1 MRVLGL
7 FVSITLIATFFSGCT
22 QNTAKTKISLGGSTT
37 VQPIAD
43 SAAAAFMKLHTNI
56 TVQVYGGGSSVGIKG
71 VAKGTYDIGDASRS
85 AVADDLK
92 DISGVT
98 IDQLIPHKIA
108 LDGIA
113 IIVSKHIYDAGVTN
127 ISKAQLKG
135 IYNHTITNWKT
146 LGGPDATIF
155 VVGRDTSSGTYVSFN
170 DMLKLNETT
179 QILDKSSSENAQVKA
194 AVGGA
199 NNAIGYV
206 GLGFVDSTTP
216 ALKLNGILPSI
227 ATISNNTYPLSRSLI
242 LYTKGE
248 ATGAVK
254 MFIDFVLSPD
264 GQAIVEQE
272 EFVPLP

>member
-1 MRVLGL
+1 MLVLEFFISL
-7 FVSITLIATFFSGCT
+7 TLIATLFSGCT
-22 QNTAKTKISLGGSTT
+22 QNAANTKISLGGSTT
-37 VQPIAD
+37 IQPIAD
-43 SAAAAFMKLHTNI
+43 SAAAAFMNLHSNI
-56 TVQVYGGGSSVGIKG
+56 TVEVYGGGSSVGIKG

-113 IIVSKHIYDAGVTN
+113 IIVSKQIYDSGVTN
-127 ISKAQLKG
+127 ISRTQLKE

-146 LGGPDATIF
+146 LGGPDTTIF
-155 VVGRDTSSGTYVSFN
+155 VVGRDTSSGTYASFN
-170 DMLKLNETT
+170 DMLKLNEST
-179 QILDKSSSENAQVKA
+179 QILDKSASENAQVKA
-194 AVGGA
+194 AVAGS

-206 GLGFVDSTTP
+206 GLGFVDSNTP
-216 ALKLNGILPSI
+216 ALKLNGVLPSVT
-227 ATISNNTYPLSRSLI
+227 TISDNTYPLSRSLYM
-242 LYTKGE
+242 YTKGE

-254 MFIDFVLSPD
+254 MFIDFILSPE